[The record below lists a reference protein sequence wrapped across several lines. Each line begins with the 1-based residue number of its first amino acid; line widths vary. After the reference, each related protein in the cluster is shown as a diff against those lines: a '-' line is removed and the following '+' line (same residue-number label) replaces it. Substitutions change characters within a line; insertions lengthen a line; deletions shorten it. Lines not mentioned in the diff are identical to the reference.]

1 MEIVNIEART
11 FEAMLSAFR
20 TFADRL
26 DTLCR
31 LYGDMEEKKW
41 LDNQEVCL
49 LLKVSPR
56 TLQTLR
62 DNGTLAYTQICHKTY
77 YKPED
82 VESIIRI
89 VEERRKRAEK
99 HGKINLKSH
108 GKRKDDT
115 FSRQSGRR
123 LGKSGRQSRFLHLQG
138 FQRDYR
144 LLAYSLDAEY
154 GRGSFSL
161 YRIDGDGE
169 GCHIRIGT
177 KECRFMSEGCPHI
190 LHVMGWGRYMRN

>member
-62 DNGTLAYTQICHKTY
+62 DNARWHIHR
-77 YKPED
+77 
-82 VESIIRI
+82 SAIRLI
-89 VEERRKRAEK
+89 TSPR
-99 HGKINLKSH
+99 
-108 GKRKDDT
+108 T
-115 FSRQSGRR
+115 
-123 LGKSGRQSRFLHLQG
+123 
-138 FQRDYR
+138 
-144 LLAYSLDAEY
+144 
-154 GRGSFSL
+154 
-161 YRIDGDGE
+161 
-169 GCHIRIGT
+169 
-177 KECRFMSEGCPHI
+177 
-190 LHVMGWGRYMRN
+190 

>member
-1 MEIVNIEART
+1 MRHGIRIRKENETDVKPEITVIMEIVNIEART

-49 LLKVSPR
+49 LLKISPR

-62 DNGTLAYTQICHKTY
+62 DNGTLAYTHICHKTY

-89 VEERRKRAEK
+89 VEERRKRAE
-99 HGKINLKSH
+99 SM
-108 GKRKDDT
+108 
-115 FSRQSGRR
+115 
-123 LGKSGRQSRFLHLQG
+123 GKS
-138 FQRDYR
+138 
-144 LLAYSLDAEY
+144 
-154 GRGSFSL
+154 
-161 YRIDGDGE
+161 I
-169 GCHIRIGT
+169 
-177 KECRFMSEGCPHI
+177 
-190 LHVMGWGRYMRN
+190 

>member
-26 DTLCR
+26 DT
-31 LYGDMEEKKW
+31 
-41 LDNQEVCL
+41 QEVCL

-77 YKPED
+77 YKPGD

-89 VEERRKRAEK
+89 VEERRKRAE
-99 HGKINLKSH
+99 SM
-108 GKRKDDT
+108 
-115 FSRQSGRR
+115 
-123 LGKSGRQSRFLHLQG
+123 GKS
-138 FQRDYR
+138 
-144 LLAYSLDAEY
+144 
-154 GRGSFSL
+154 
-161 YRIDGDGE
+161 I
-169 GCHIRIGT
+169 
-177 KECRFMSEGCPHI
+177 
-190 LHVMGWGRYMRN
+190 

>member
-1 MEIVNIEART
+1 MRNGIRIRKENETDVKPEITVIMEIVNIEART

-62 DNGTLAYTQICHKTY
+62 DNARWHTHRSATRHITSPGTWK
-77 YKPED
+77 
-82 VESIIRI
+82 VS
-89 VEERRKRAEK
+89 
-99 HGKINLKSH
+99 
-108 GKRKDDT
+108 
-115 FSRQSGRR
+115 SG
-123 LGKSGRQSRFLHLQG
+123 
-138 FQRDYR
+138 
-144 LLAYSLDAEY
+144 
-154 GRGSFSL
+154 
-161 YRIDGDGE
+161 
-169 GCHIRIGT
+169 
-177 KECRFMSEGCPHI
+177 
-190 LHVMGWGRYMRN
+190 

>member
-62 DNGTLAYTQICHKTY
+62 DNGTLAHRSATRHITSPGTWK
-77 YKPED
+77 
-82 VESIIRI
+82 VS
-89 VEERRKRAEK
+89 
-99 HGKINLKSH
+99 
-108 GKRKDDT
+108 
-115 FSRQSGRR
+115 SG
-123 LGKSGRQSRFLHLQG
+123 
-138 FQRDYR
+138 
-144 LLAYSLDAEY
+144 
-154 GRGSFSL
+154 
-161 YRIDGDGE
+161 
-169 GCHIRIGT
+169 
-177 KECRFMSEGCPHI
+177 
-190 LHVMGWGRYMRN
+190 

>member
-62 DNGTLAYTQICHKTY
+62 DNGTLEHTDLPQDI
-77 YKPED
+77 
-82 VESIIRI
+82 
-89 VEERRKRAEK
+89 
-99 HGKINLKSH
+99 
-108 GKRKDDT
+108 
-115 FSRQSGRR
+115 
-123 LGKSGRQSRFLHLQG
+123 LQA
-138 FQRDYR
+138 R
-144 LLAYSLDAEY
+144 
-154 GRGSFSL
+154 GRGKYHPDS
-161 YRIDGDGE
+161 GGAPQA
-169 GCHIRIGT
+169 G
-177 KECRFMSEGCPHI
+177 
-190 LHVMGWGRYMRN
+190 